1 MTFIKKTRPEIF
13 SKLISIITDMSGKN
27 GVNGANPMSVMTP
40 EEMNTK
46 LKIQIKEITKHDEE
60 LIKVTEEALYLSG

>member
-27 GVNGANPMSVMTP
+27 GANGANPMSVMTP